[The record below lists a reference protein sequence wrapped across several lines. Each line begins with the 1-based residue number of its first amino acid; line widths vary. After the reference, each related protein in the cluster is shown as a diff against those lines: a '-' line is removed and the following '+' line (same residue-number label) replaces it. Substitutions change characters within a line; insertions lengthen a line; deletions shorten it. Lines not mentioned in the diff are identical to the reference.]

1 MIKAKPLIF
10 CGSSGT
16 RLWALSRSGFPKQ
29 FLCLAGKESLFQ
41 EATKRM
47 RGLVSEDPMSA
58 RLLLSPMKNVDFW
71 RSSAQVAMEDLRAAE
86 RDSLISDRGHKAM
99 NHHE

>member
-1 MIKAKPLIF
+1 MIKARPLIF

-16 RLWALSRSGFPKQ
+16 RLWSLSRSGFLKQ
-29 FLCLAGKESLFQ
+29 FLCFVGKESLFQ
-41 EATKRM
+41 EATKCM
-47 RGLVSEDPMSA
+47 RGLASEDSMSV

-71 RSSAQVAMEDLRAAE
+71 CSSAEMAMEDLRAAV

-99 NHHE
+99 NYHE